1 MNNCEHCNTIF
12 KTEAALNNH
21 KNKAKYCLVIQ
32 GKIEPVEEILKCNIC
47 EKKLSTKQNLEAHK
61 KKCIGKKDQFKCEFC
76 NKILSTKRNL
86 ESHLICCLEKKDK
99 VLKELQEKELK
110 ELNKLKELIEIKDK
124 EIKELLKLN
133 KVKDKDLIEKDKI
146 IIKLNTQNENCKE
159 YFEKQEENYKE
170 QLSDLQNKLDKIANK
185 AIDRPTTVVSNTT
198 TNNNLNIMS
207 SIDFNDLENIKYLIE
222 NKLNVNHVVDGQ
234 KGIAQ
239 FLVDSFLK
247 DEEGNLLYKCTDPS
261 RSIFKYK
268 NSEGEINKDIEA
280 KKLISLIVDG
290 GIKGKSVEI
299 AREWY
304 TDEGVIDLEKYK
316 IMDSPQQLILSIE
329 GENSG
334 FRRELSSMTAV

>member
-1 MNNCEHCNTIF
+1 MNTCEHCNTIF
-12 KTEAALNNH
+12 KTAAALNNH

-32 GKIEPVEEILKCNIC
+32 GKIEPLEEILKCNIC
-47 EKKLSTKQNLEAHK
+47 EKKLSTKQNLKAHK

-86 ESHLICCLEKKDK
+86 ESHLICCSEKKDT
-99 VLKELQEKELK
+99 VLKELKEKELK
-110 ELNKLKELIEIKDK
+110 ELNELKEIIKLKDN

-133 KVKDKDLIEKDKI
+133 EMKNKELIEKDKT
-146 IIKLNTQNENCKE
+146 IIKVNTIL
-159 YFEKQEENYKE
+159 EKQDERIEKQDE
-170 QLSDLQNKLDKIANK
+170 QIKDLQNRLDKLANK

-247 DEEGNLLYKCTDPS
+247 DEEGNLKYKCTDSS
-261 RSIFKYK
+261 RNIFKYK

-304 TDEGVIDLEKYK
+304 TDEGVIDLTKYK
-316 IMDSPQQLILSIE
+316 IMDQPQQLILSIE

>member
-1 MNNCEHCNTIF
+1 MNTIICEYCNKNF
-12 KTEAALNNH
+12 KTKSSLNNH
-21 KNKAKYCLVIQ
+21 KNKAKYCIL
-32 GKIEPVEEILKCNIC
+32 KRKDEDKLKCNLC
-47 EKKLSTKQNLEAHK
+47 EKKLSSIKNLEIHREKCDGK
-61 KKCIGKKDQFKCEFC
+61 KKFKCEFC
-76 NKILSTKRNL
+76 SKILSAKRNL
-86 ESHLICCLEKKDK
+86 ENHLICCAERKDI
-99 VLKELQEKELK
+99 VEKELKDKELK
-110 ELNKLKELIEIKDK
+110 ELNELKELSDLKELIELKDN

-133 KVKDKDLIEKDKI
+133 ELKNKELIEKDKT
-146 IIKLNTQNENCKE
+146 IIKVNTIL
-159 YFEKQEENYKE
+159 EKQDERIEKQDE
-170 QLSDLQNKLDKIANK
+170 QLEKQDEQIKDLQNKLDKIANK

-222 NKLNVNHVVDGQ
+222 NKLNANHVVDGQ

-304 TDEGVIDLEKYK
+304 TDEGVIDLTKYK
-316 IMDSPQQLILSIE
+316 IN
-329 GENSG
+329 G
-334 FRRELSSMTAV
+334 

>member
-1 MNNCEHCNTIF
+1 LSFRKRI
-12 KTEAALNNH
+12 LNQTKINLNAVH
-21 KNKAKYCLVIQ
+21 NYKCK
-32 GKIEPVEEILKCNIC
+32 GK
-47 EKKLSTKQNLEAHK
+47 
-61 KKCIGKKDQFKCEFC
+61 FKCGFC
-76 NKILSTKRNL
+76 NKTLSTKRNL
-86 ESHLICCLEKKDK
+86 ESHLICCNQRKDK
-99 VLKELQEKELK
+99 ENKELSDKEINVLKETNKRTEKEIQ
-110 ELNKLKELIEIKDK
+110 ELSKLNEIKDK
-124 EIKELLKLN
+124 EL
-133 KVKDKDLIEKDKI
+133 VEKDKI
-146 IIKLNTQNENCKE
+146 IIKLNTQIEQL
-159 YFEKQEENYKE
+159 EKQEENYKE
-170 QLSDLQNKLDKIANK
+170 QLSDLQNKLEKIANK

-239 FLVDSFLK
+239 FVVDSFLK
-247 DEEGNLLYKCTDPS
+247 DEEGNLKYKCTDSS

-280 KKLISLIVDG
+280 KKLISFIVDG

-304 TDEGVIDLEKYK
+304 TDEGVIDLTKYK
-316 IMDSPQQLILSIE
+316 IMDNPQQLILSIE

>member
-1 MNNCEHCNTIF
+1 MSIINCEYCNKVF
-12 KTEAALNNH
+12 KTKSSLNNH
-21 KNKAKYCLVIQ
+21 KNKAKYCLLIQ
-32 GKIEPVEEILKCNIC
+32 QKNIQADEDKFKCSIC
-47 EKKLSTKQNLEAHK
+47 EKILSSRRNLEVHNY
-61 KKCIGKKDQFKCEFC
+61 KCKGKFKCGFC

-86 ESHLICCLEKKDK
+86 ESHLVCCNER
-99 VLKELQEKELK
+99 
-110 ELNKLKELIEIKDK
+110 KDK
-124 EIKELLKLN
+124 EIKELAEKEINILKEMN
-133 KVKDKDLIEKDKI
+133 KRTQKENQELSKFNEIKDRELVEKDKV
-146 IIKLNTQNENCKE
+146 IIKLNTQIEE
-159 YFEKQEENYKE
+159 LVKQEENYKE

-247 DEEGNLLYKCTDPS
+247 DEDGNLLYKCTDSS

-268 NSEGEINKDIEA
+268 NSQGEINKDIEA

-304 TDEGVIDLEKYK
+304 TDEGVIDLTKYK
-316 IMDSPQQLILSIE
+316 IMDHPQQLILSIE